1 MRDVSG
7 SRAINPGKQPSSE
20 DGSHDSED
28 ATAPSNHN
36 SGGEQSVDKTP
47 EQLAR
52 EQKIAALKR
61 AVESGTYRI
70 KSDKVAEAIISEI
83 AKREK

>member
-1 MRDVSG
+1 MRAVCW
-7 SRAINPGKQPSSE
+7 SRAINSEKQQPAAAESGEESKA
-20 DGSHDSED
+20 GS
-28 ATAPSNHN
+28 N
-36 SGGEQSVDKTP
+36 EQANKTP